1 MFSTEKIDALLES
14 KTYPAI
20 SIYLPTSRA
29 GQVAEDR
36 IRLKNQLQ
44 RAEEKLEALGFNRRA
59 FDPWLK
65 PAHELV
71 EDDEFLNHLSDGL
84 ALYIAPDFFQ
94 VEEAPIDFEEQV
106 MVGREF
112 YLKPI
117 LGLLDRDDRF
127 FILALSQ
134 KDVRFFEGHHYS
146 IIPVIIHDLVPQS
159 LKEAT
164 RVDERINTLQYHT
177 SAGRN
182 QATYHGHE
190 RSDDHLIEDFLRQ
203 VNDGLMEMLHD
214 EKPPLVLAGTEEL
227 VGIYRQV
234 NTYPFLYEH
243 YVHGNPDAWDPVLL
257 QEKAW
262 EVIQPHFERQLERQK
277 DLYKEAVA
285 MERGSLQLSE
295 LLPAAQNGRLDV
307 LFLQKDAQNPGAYD
321 AEKQRLDHEPED
333 PDQAWDLLDRLAKF
347 AYRNKA
353 KIYNLPA
360 DHMPDA
366 SDVKACGVYRY

>member
-1 MFSTEKIDALLES
+1 MFSTEKIDALLEVT
-14 KTYPAI
+14 TYPAI
-20 SIYLPTSRA
+20 SIYLPTHRA
-29 GQVAEDR
+29 GHVKEDR

-44 RAEEKLEALGFNRRA
+44 KAEEKLDQHGFASRDIER
-59 FDPWLK
+59 WLK
-65 PAHELV
+65 PAYERV
-71 EDDEFLNHLSDGL
+71 EDDDFLNHLSDGL
-84 ALYIAPDFFQ
+84 ALFIGPDFFQ
-94 VEEAPIDFEEQV
+94 AEEAPIDFKELV

-117 LGLLDRDDRF
+117 LGHLDRDDRF

-134 KDVRFFEGHHYS
+134 KDVRFFEGHRYS

-177 SAGRN
+177 SAGRK

-190 RSDDHLIEDFLRQ
+190 RNDDHLIEDFLRQ

-227 VGIYRQV
+227 VGIYREV
-234 NTYPFLYEH
+234 NTYPFLYEQ
-243 YVHGNPDAWDPVLL
+243 YVHGNPDEWDPVLL

-262 EVIQPHFERQLERQK
+262 EVIQPHFERQLEREK

-307 LFLQKDAQNPGAYD
+307 LFLQKDAQSEGAYD
-321 AEKQRLDHEPED
+321 EEKQRLDHEPQE
-333 PDQAWDLLDRLAKF
+333 QAWDMLDRLAKY
-347 AYRNKA
+347 AYRNQA

-360 DHMPDA
+360 DQMPDA
-366 SDVKACGVYRY
+366 PDVEACGAYRY